1 MEIPEKLKLEY
12 LLALDNHIET
22 VGKDNKEVTMK
33 KIFEITKEI
42 ADLGFGEEDILAI
55 AKDEDLYLKYEKW
68 RDEKNQSKDGIELF
82 SIQSKKTS
90 SRNCIK
96 SLSLTILFSLKT
108 PNSIFSS

>member
-55 AKDEDLYLKYEKW
+55 AKDEDLYLKYEKFY
-68 RDEKNQSKDGIELF
+68 K
-82 SIQSKKTS
+82 
-90 SRNCIK
+90 
-96 SLSLTILFSLKT
+96 
-108 PNSIFSS
+108 NSIISYCLFIL

>member
-68 RDEKNQSKDGIELF
+68 RAEKN
-82 SIQSKKTS
+82 
-90 SRNCIK
+90 
-96 SLSLTILFSLKT
+96 
-108 PNSIFSS
+108 